1 MREVQEKEKEE
12 KLSKYTYIPKICKN
26 NKKILND
33 SIISNNDSVYDNL
46 YKRRNDKNKAIEK
59 VKKKIKEENE
69 KEKKEENYLF
79 KPKINKI
86 DNYNKILKKI
96 KRKKN

>member
-59 VKKKIKEENE
+59 VKKKIKEEKNNGMIDLYMI
-69 KEKKEENYLF
+69 KYLYMI
-79 KPKINKI
+79 PKM
-86 DNYNKILKKI
+86 I
-96 KRKKN
+96 KMF